1 MRFENLR
8 EHDINQDCARTHLP
22 QPLHCQRL
30 LAGRLTARPNSWQL
44 CWGCLQAADIDVSC
58 AACRSLRGRICGS
71 ASKSLLRR
79 GSRSRRRRSTLRTSR
94 RALQNRLCTHV
105 LASEWVL
112 LLAAPRTVAG
122 EARDSTLQT
131 TCAWL
136 HIKLITSRAVC
147 HTCCCARARALMA
160 TSLKWPATSCVIRKR
175 RMPTPDP
182 PVHDLAPVPM
192 RAGTRIGTTTR
203 LLRRARAQGDCGCAL
218 SDAWFSECRFHA
230 DCGIERDGALAAARC
245 GFV

>member
-1 MRFENLR
+1 MSCRTRSVRFENLR

-160 TSLKWPATSCVIRKR
+160 TSLKWPATSCVIFESGACQLPTHLCMTWRLCPCAQALALALPPDSYVEHARKEI
-175 RMPTPDP
+175 
-182 PVHDLAPVPM
+182 A
-192 RAGTRIGTTTR
+192 
-203 LLRRARAQGDCGCAL
+203 
-218 SDAWFSECRFHA
+218 
-230 DCGIERDGALAAARC
+230 GALCLMPGFQNVASMRTAA
-245 GFV
+245 